1 MATAALISANLT
13 RLPLGAR
20 SHSEFSFLD
29 FRGFTPNKD
38 MLKKLLMTLP
48 HSARN
53 WLFFQGTPVELVPNH
68 NCVSRSLSSEK
79 FNEIQRNKSLDRPFF
94 YRSKV
99 VFTTQK

>member
-1 MATAALISANLT
+1 M
-13 RLPLGAR
+13 
-20 SHSEFSFLD
+20 
-29 FRGFTPNKD
+29 
-38 MLKKLLMTLP
+38 
-48 HSARN
+48 
-53 WLFFQGTPVELVPNH
+53 ELVPNH